1 MECIH
6 WTPTKFSKLCSEHI
20 ENDCFH
26 RLVGKTNLKQEAV
39 PTLFTLRAV
48 RPQQHPRTD
57 FPSTSQVVRSQR
69 SPQTDFP
76 SPQAPST
83 ADSEAASSSPE
94 APSSRPA
101 TCSGDH
107 SYTVVSPRRDRML
120 LAASKRKLQKAK
132 KILRQAKRKA
142 NRKGMKI
149 KKLNALLKKLRAEL
163 PQPAVAILDNIFSGT
178 LRDIVLKKTGRANNS
193 YSEDVRKFALTLH
206 FYSAKAY
213 KFLRKHVKLPH
224 PSALRKWA
232 AVIGAKPGFTKECF
246 EKVSHE
252 AQKGPLLISLMVDE
266 ISIKKQAD
274 WDGKEVVGYCD
285 LGHGI
290 LKDDCIAYAKH
301 ALVFLAVAVN
311 RNWKLPL
318 GYALIDGL
326 DGTVRSNLVQQY
338 LIKLKEAGADCI
350 SVTCDGTS
358 CNLSMLSALGVSLAE
373 PRMKSWFP
381 HPSDPSRRVYAILDA
396 CHMLKLMRNLL
407 AEKELIRDGAGRTV
421 AWHYI
426 MCLDRLQQKEG
437 LHAGNKLRRRHI
449 DFHQQKMKV
458 SLAAQ
463 TLSRSV
469 SCALLFCK
477 EKQIPGFEGVEA
489 TAEFAAVVD
498 DTFDLTNSCHPLALG
513 SKAPIRVNNKETI
526 LTRID
531 KASRYLRGLKDTT
544 GRPLI
549 QGSRK
554 TAILGFL
561 LALQSIKGLAEDL
574 VWSSSPLLKCLLTRK
589 LSQDHLEL
597 FFATIRNRTGNN
609 NNPTALE
616 FRSAYRKCLIANV
629 LPSSRGNCQVD
640 GTETLLLSS
649 SDKRQQGPTA
659 DTSQDDA
666 DATWVVG
673 YKPLSEFAESIVQ
686 YIAGNVAVQFA
697 KDAKCPDCARIA
709 LLTTDKCDLV
719 RVKDKGGL
727 HSPSPDILHL
737 CTTAEKVL
745 RRNFDT
751 VAKGGRNWLL
761 RLQTETLSIVSLSP
775 SFKRFD
781 HLFVAQTIDNQSHFS
796 VMLKKMLAHYFQLRI
811 HHMCRQQS
819 AEERGVPV
827 RQYFNKLVLFRGQ

>member
-6 WTPTKFSKLCSEHI
+6 WTPTKFSKLCSEHF

-26 RLVGKTNLKQEAV
+26 RLVGKTNLKQGAV

-76 SPQAPST
+76 SPQ
-83 ADSEAASSSPE
+83 
-94 APSSRPA
+94 
-101 TCSGDH
+101 
-107 SYTVVSPRRDRML
+107 
-120 LAASKRKLQKAK
+120 
-132 KILRQAKRKA
+132 
-142 NRKGMKI
+142 
-149 KKLNALLKKLRAEL
+149 
-163 PQPAVAILDNIFSGT
+163 
-178 LRDIVLKKTGRANNS
+178 
-193 YSEDVRKFALTLH
+193 
-206 FYSAKAY
+206 
-213 KFLRKHVKLPH
+213 
-224 PSALRKWA
+224 A

-381 HPSDPSRRVYAILDA
+381 HPSDPSRRVYAILEA

-407 AEKELIRDGAGRTV
+407 AEKELISDGAGRTV

-437 LHAGNKLRRRHI
+437 LHAGNKLRWRHI

-513 SKAPIRVNNKETI
+513 
-526 LTRID
+526 
-531 KASRYLRGLKDTT
+531 
-544 GRPLI
+544 
-549 QGSRK
+549 
-554 TAILGFL
+554 
-561 LALQSIKGLAEDL
+561 
-574 VWSSSPLLKCLLTRK
+574 
-589 LSQDHLEL
+589 H
-597 FFATIRNRTGNN
+597 
-609 NNPTALE
+609 
-616 FRSAYRKCLIANV
+616 RSA
-629 LPSSRGNCQVD
+629 
-640 GTETLLLSS
+640 
-649 SDKRQQGPTA
+649 
-659 DTSQDDA
+659 
-666 DATWVVG
+666 
-673 YKPLSEFAESIVQ
+673 F
-686 YIAGNVAVQFA
+686 
-697 KDAKCPDCARIA
+697 
-709 LLTTDKCDLV
+709 
-719 RVKDKGGL
+719 
-727 HSPSPDILHL
+727 
-737 CTTAEKVL
+737 
-745 RRNFDT
+745 
-751 VAKGGRNWLL
+751 
-761 RLQTETLSIVSLSP
+761 
-775 SFKRFD
+775 
-781 HLFVAQTIDNQSHFS
+781 
-796 VMLKKMLAHYFQLRI
+796 
-811 HHMCRQQS
+811 
-819 AEERGVPV
+819 
-827 RQYFNKLVLFRGQ
+827 

>member
-1 MECIH
+1 
-6 WTPTKFSKLCSEHI
+6 
-20 ENDCFH
+20 
-26 RLVGKTNLKQEAV
+26 
-39 PTLFTLRAV
+39 
-48 RPQQHPRTD
+48 
-57 FPSTSQVVRSQR
+57 
-69 SPQTDFP
+69 
-76 SPQAPST
+76 
-83 ADSEAASSSPE
+83 
-94 APSSRPA
+94 
-101 TCSGDH
+101 
-107 SYTVVSPRRDRML
+107 ML
-120 LAASKRKLQKAK
+120 LAASKRKLRKAK

-149 KKLNALLKKLRAEL
+149 KKLNALLKKLRAQL

-178 LRDIVLKKTGRANNS
+178 LRDIVLKKTGKANNS

-549 QGSRK
+549 QGPRK
-554 TAILGFL
+554 TAIVGFL

-649 SDKRQQGPTA
+649 SDKRQQDPTA

-666 DATWVVG
+666 DATWVIG

-686 YIAGNVAVQFA
+686 YIAGNVAVHFA

-737 CTTAEKVL
+737 CTTAEKADDKTRDSARQKILITMGEEETGNSGEGRSGRGGSEGKVESA
-745 RRNFDT
+745 NW
-751 VAKGGRNWLL
+751 VGAK
-761 RLQTETLSIVSLSP
+761 E
-775 SFKRFD
+775 
-781 HLFVAQTIDNQSHFS
+781 
-796 VMLKKMLAHYFQLRI
+796 
-811 HHMCRQQS
+811 
-819 AEERGVPV
+819 
-827 RQYFNKLVLFRGQ
+827 